1 MIQAKIVVGVP
12 FLHFSRTPCI
22 SYFQRKLA
30 RTKIPKVF
38 ESCVSEPLALVPTN
52 IYGPFK
58 LPFLG
63 GS

>member
-1 MIQAKIVVGVP
+1 MIQARIVVGVP
-12 FLHFSRTPCI
+12 FLHFSKTPCI

-30 RTKIPKVF
+30 RTKITKSF
-38 ESCVSEPLALVPTN
+38 ESCVSEPLALLHTD

-58 LPFLG
+58 LPFLD